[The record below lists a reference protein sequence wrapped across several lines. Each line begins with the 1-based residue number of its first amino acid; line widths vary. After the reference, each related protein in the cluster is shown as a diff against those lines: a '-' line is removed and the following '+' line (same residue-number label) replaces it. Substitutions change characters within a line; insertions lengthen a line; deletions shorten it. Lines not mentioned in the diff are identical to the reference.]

1 LVNCY
6 SWCDLDR
13 KINVLSG
20 LGKSRTTKRNRN
32 YQTENGSCS
41 FRCDRM
47 RALARLSFPNP
58 MLLAMLGLIFMTTH
72 VAAPVVQLAIVS
84 QCPHLF
90 NIINQNSIR
99 LIIQQL
105 LPLMRYCKTTASENS
120 DEEFNLSV
128 RILDVHAL

>member
-1 LVNCY
+1 
-6 SWCDLDR
+6 
-13 KINVLSG
+13 
-20 LGKSRTTKRNRN
+20 
-32 YQTENGSCS
+32 
-41 FRCDRM
+41 
-47 RALARLSFPNP
+47 